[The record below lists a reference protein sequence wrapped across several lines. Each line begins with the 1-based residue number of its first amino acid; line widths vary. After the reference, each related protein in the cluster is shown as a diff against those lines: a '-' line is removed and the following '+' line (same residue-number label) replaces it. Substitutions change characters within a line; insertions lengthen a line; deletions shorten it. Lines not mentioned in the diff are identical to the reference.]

1 MEEVMKQWSEKEEEE
16 EVAEVEV
23 EEEGLVRRQVHTQV
37 TTIVTTSSIDVQ
49 GQEISE
55 TYDVSSDIEKSI
67 TSLSS
72 DPIIAGDSTSPQ
84 IFTIQSE
91 KRQEIFETKDY
102 FSDIEKKNIA
112 SPPSDPFIPGDST
125 SPKNV
130 TIESEKRQE
139 ISETKVYL
147 SDIEKKNVASPSSDP
162 IIPMYSTSP
171 KYANIES
178 ERIGIITENV
188 QLVKELYLESLYQKP
203 PTQGFYCPNCRA
215 CIQKVLI
222 LDTVREEP
230 GVPAQPLPPLD
241 RFRCSTC
248 FSFLIPMSSWL
259 FPGLACD
266 GEDVPETTV
275 PAPDQVPPDSGSQ
288 TLQPEPIIS
297 DGASKTQEDEQVPDG
312 SSTQPSRWGVLASAS
327 AIAMQKRPQVDIS
340 KIPEQQRPLEEV
352 VDEGVSIDSS
362 YQAIEIPEDEPGP
375 DGSGAKP
382 SRWRLLAS
390 ASAFAIP
397 KKPQA
402 DISKI
407 PEQKPV
413 EEVVRDGVST
423 EPLAITTPA
432 PTTTAGEVQ
441 EPGSSKTWDI
451 LKSIV
456 YGGLVESIASLSIV
470 ASSASADAATLS
482 IIALSLANLIGGLFI
497 LVHHIWDLKP
507 RNQVQMKLWI
517 DTIFPWGRGKISIFI
532 SYGLTFYEVN
542 NKNVALAAVAGAAV
556 ICITL
561 LAITKT
567 YIQRPNTYIPYLKT
581 VLYYLSTGAL
591 TSVISY
597 LAGVLIRELLEKLG
611 IGSESSSGL
620 P

>member
-16 EVAEVEV
+16 EEEEAEVEV
-23 EEEGLVRRQVHTQV
+23 QEEGLVRRQVHTQV
-37 TTIVTTSSIDVQ
+37 TTIVTTSSIDIQ
-49 GQEISE
+49 GQVTSE

-72 DPIIAGDSTSPQ
+72 DPIIPGDSTSPQ
-84 IFTIQSE
+84 IFTIESE

-102 FSDIEKKNIA
+102 FSDIKKKNIA
-112 SPPSDPFIPGDST
+112 SPPSDPLIPGVST

-130 TIESEKRQE
+130 TIESEKTQE
-139 ISETKVYL
+139 ISGTKLYF
-147 SDIEKKNVASPSSDP
+147 SDIEKKNFASPSSDP
-162 IIPMYSTSP
+162 IIPVYSTSP
-171 KYANIES
+171 KYITTES
-178 ERIGIITENV
+178 ERVGIITENV

-248 FSFLIPMSSWL
+248 FSFLIPIGSWL
-259 FPGLACD
+259 FPGSAH
-266 GEDVPETTV
+266 GQE
-275 PAPDQVPPDSGSQ
+275 GSQ
-288 TLQPEPIIS
+288 MLQPEPIIS
-297 DGASKTQEDEQVPDG
+297 DGASKTQD
-312 SSTQPSRWGVLASAS
+312 A
-327 AIAMQKRPQVDIS
+327 
-340 KIPEQQRPLEEV
+340 
-352 VDEGVSIDSS
+352 S

-375 DGSGAKP
+375 DGSTATP
-382 SRWRLLAS
+382 SRWGLLAS
-390 ASAFAIP
+390 ALAFAIP

-413 EEVVRDGVST
+413 EDVVRDGVST
-423 EPLAITTPA
+423 EPPASTTRA
-432 PTTTAGEVQ
+432 PTITAGEVQ

-497 LVHHIWDLKP
+497 LVHHIWDLKAEEQSTNEVVD
-507 RNQVQMKLWI
+507 RYHLSLGKRENFYLHLCIAMLSFI
-517 DTIFPWGRGKISIFI
+517 IFGVVPPLA
-532 SYGLTFYEVN
+532 YGLTFYEVN

-567 YIQRPNTYIPYLKT
+567 YIQRPNTYLTYLKT

-611 IGSESSSGL
+611 IGSESSSGFTLML
-620 P
+620 PEMSVIEKPRFGSY